1 MTITIA
7 EFYQLP
13 TIFTIPKPIY
23 FLLDNGYLRELS
35 QAIPNYQTI
44 MNVEKDKTDNKIVI
58 KVHKALQA
66 NLNSRMPLNQWQQA
80 SVWYN
85 DTPCM
90 IIRNTKPL
98 ASLKQD
104 SYPKHFITDPSTH
117 KAMIY
122 YILSFMEEDKLIDKT
137 IRNQG
142 VWNKERL
149 FSDRVVQEPQVLH
162 QPQVY
167 DLQLAELAI
176 NQSNV

>member
-1 MTITIA
+1 MITIA
-7 EFYQLP
+7 DFYLLP
-13 TIFTIPKPIY
+13 TIFTIPAPIY

-35 QAIPNYQTI
+35 PSIPNYQTM
-44 MNVEKDKTDNKIVI
+44 MNIEDRKADSKLTI

-66 NLNSRMPLNQWQQA
+66 NLNTIMPLNQWQHA

-90 IIRNTKPL
+90 IIRNNKPL
-98 ASLKQD
+98 PSIKQD
-104 SYPKHFITDPSTH
+104 SYPKHFITNTTAH
-117 KAMIY
+117 KAMLY
-122 YILSFMEEDKLIDKT
+122 YILSFMEEDRVVDKS

-149 FSDRVVQEPQVLH
+149 FSDRVVQEPQMLV

-176 NQSNV
+176 NV

>member
-1 MTITIA
+1 MTLTIA

-13 TIFTIPKPIY
+13 SLFTISQPIY

-35 QAIPNYQTI
+35 TSIPNYQTM
-44 MNVEKDKTDNKIVI
+44 MNIADKKADSKITI

-90 IIRNTKPL
+90 IIRNNKPL
-98 ASLKQD
+98 PSLKQD
-104 SYPKHFITDPSTH
+104 SYPKHFITDTSAH
-117 KAMIY
+117 KAMLY
-122 YILSFMEEDKLIDKT
+122 YILSFMEEDRVVDKSVK
-137 IRNQG
+137 NQG
-142 VWNKERL
+142 VWNTERL
-149 FSDRVVQEPQVLH
+149 FGNKVTQEPLVLL

-167 DLQLAELAI
+167 DLELAELAI
-176 NQSNV
+176 NV

>member
-1 MTITIA
+1 MTLTIA

-13 TIFTIPKPIY
+13 SLFTIPQPIY
-23 FLLDNGYLRELS
+23 FLFDNGYLRELS

-44 MNVEKDKTDNKIVI
+44 MNIEDKKADSKITI

-90 IIRNTKPL
+90 IIRNNKPL
-98 ASLKQD
+98 PSLKQD
-104 SYPKHFITDPSTH
+104 SYPKHFITDTSAH
-117 KAMIY
+117 KAMLY
-122 YILSFMEEDKLIDKT
+122 YILSFMEEDRVVDKSV
-137 IRNQG
+137 RNQG
-142 VWNKERL
+142 VWNTERL
-149 FSDRVVQEPQVLH
+149 FGNKVTQEPLVLL

-167 DLQLAELAI
+167 NLELAELAI
-176 NQSNV
+176 NV

>member
-1 MTITIA
+1 MITIA
-7 EFYQLP
+7 DFYSLP

-35 QAIPNYQTI
+35 TSIPNNQTI
-44 MNVEKDKTDNKIVI
+44 MNVEKDKAADKIAI

-66 NLNSRMPLNQWQQA
+66 NLNTRMPLNQWQQA
-80 SVWYN
+80 SVWFN

-90 IIRNTKPL
+90 IIRNTNPL
-98 ASLKQD
+98 PSLKQD
-104 SYPKHFITDPSTH
+104 GYPKHFITDTSAH
-117 KAMIY
+117 KAMLY
-122 YILSFMEEDKLIDKT
+122 YILSFMQEDPVIDKS

-149 FSDRVVQEPQVLH
+149 FSDRVVQEFKVLY
-162 QPQVY
+162 QPKVY

-176 NQSNV
+176 NL

>member
-1 MTITIA
+1 MTLTIA

-13 TIFTIPKPIY
+13 SLFTIPQPIY
-23 FLLDNGYLRELS
+23 FLFDNGYLRELS

-44 MNVEKDKTDNKIVI
+44 MNIEDKKADSKITI

-90 IIRNTKPL
+90 IIRNNKPL
-98 ASLKQD
+98 PSLKQD
-104 SYPKHFITDPSTH
+104 SYPKHFITDTSAH
-117 KAMIY
+117 KAMLY
-122 YILSFMEEDKLIDKT
+122 YILSFMEEDRVVDKSV
-137 IRNQG
+137 RNQG
-142 VWNKERL
+142 VWNTERL
-149 FSDRVVQEPQVLH
+149 FGNKVTQEPLVLL

-167 DLQLAELAI
+167 DLELAELAI
-176 NQSNV
+176 NV

>member
-1 MTITIA
+1 MTLTIA

-13 TIFTIPKPIY
+13 SLFTISQPIY

-35 QAIPNYQTI
+35 TSIPNYQTM
-44 MNVEKDKTDNKIVI
+44 MNIEDKKADSKITI

-90 IIRNTKPL
+90 IIRNNKPL
-98 ASLKQD
+98 PSLKQD
-104 SYPKHFITDPSTH
+104 SYPKHFITDTSAH
-117 KAMIY
+117 KAMLY
-122 YILSFMEEDKLIDKT
+122 YILSFMEEDRVVDKSVK
-137 IRNQG
+137 NQG
-142 VWNKERL
+142 VWNTERL
-149 FSDRVVQEPQVLH
+149 FGNKVTQEPLVLL

-167 DLQLAELAI
+167 DLELAELAI
-176 NQSNV
+176 NV

>member
-1 MTITIA
+1 MTLTIA

-13 TIFTIPKPIY
+13 SLFTIPQPIY

-35 QAIPNYQTI
+35 TSIPNYQTM
-44 MNVEKDKTDNKIVI
+44 MNIEDKKADSKITI

-85 DTPCM
+85 QTPCM
-90 IIRNTKPL
+90 IIRNNKPL
-98 ASLKQD
+98 PSLKQD
-104 SYPKHFITDPSTH
+104 SYPKHFITDTSAH
-117 KAMIY
+117 KAMLY
-122 YILSFMEEDKLIDKT
+122 YILSFMEEDKVVDKSV
-137 IRNQG
+137 RNQG

-149 FSDRVVQEPQVLH
+149 FSDRVVQEPLVLL

-167 DLQLAELAI
+167 DLELAELAI
-176 NQSNV
+176 NV